1 MLWGSVVFL
10 AVVVGV
16 VWSGTVWGVLWEWVV
31 VELGQDKVLIVR
43 IVQLGQQTYQRDHT
57 LP

>member
-1 MLWGSVVFL
+1 MLRGSVVFS

-31 VELGQDKVLIVR
+31 VELGQDNGLAVR
-43 IVQLGQQTYQRDHT
+43 IVQLGQQTYQRDHK